1 MCGRYALA
9 LVSFLSNRSHFLVV
23 LIRDSPHALAQRP
36 DQIRQRLR
44 AENMP
49 VWEDPTDNIFETGDG
64 ADGADGADN
73 NDEAVST
80 PASAPSPNQGQP
92 RQSYNFAPGY
102 YGVVYRA
109 DTSDK
114 GAGPKKGD
122 GEDQDGEEVQQAK
135 STDDDARY
143 KLQAMKW
150 GLIPFWTKRNP
161 DYSSMMKTINCRDD
175 SLAANGGMWNTMKAR
190 KRCIVIAEGFYEWLK
205 VGPKERVPHYIKRK
219 DGKLLLL
226 AGLWDCVTYENDE
239 QKHYTYT
246 IITTDSNK
254 QLKFLHDRMPVIIEP
269 ASDELN
275 TWLNPKRHEW
285 SKDLQS
291 ILKPWDGELEVFT
304 VSKEVNKVGNNSPS
318 FIIPVASRENKS
330 NIANFFANA
339 SNDKK
344 KVDKVE
350 ANSKTEDDSSFTT
363 EATEPEDRDKPRV
376 KRPADV
382 GPLNP
387 DEEQPPKKQV
397 KMAPPSPVKKPTA
410 AESRKTISSTSNI
423 NKRSPHKTK
432 AKPAGTQKITNFF
445 SK

>member
-9 LVSFLSNRSHFLVV
+9 L
-23 LIRDSPHALAQRP
+23 RP

-44 AENMP
+44 ANNMP
-49 VWEDPTDNIFETGDG
+49 VWEDPEDDIYEIGDG
-64 ADGADGADN
+64 AGGENN
-73 NDEAVST
+73 NDE
-80 PASAPSPNQGQP
+80 SAPAPAPTPSQGQP

-109 DTSDK
+109 DTPDW
-114 GAGPKKGD
+114 GAGPRK
-122 GEDQDGEEVQQAK
+122 GEDEDKDDSDQEQSP
-135 STDDDARY
+135 STDQPHY

-205 VGPKERVPHYIKRK
+205 VGPKERVPYYIKRK
-219 DGKLLLL
+219 DGGLLLL
-226 AGLWDCVTYENDE
+226 AGLWDCVKYENDDR
-239 QKHYTYT
+239 KHYTYT

-254 QLKFLHDRMPVIIEP
+254 SLKFLHDRMPVILEP
-269 ASDELN
+269 ASDDLN

-285 SKDLQS
+285 NKELQS
-291 ILKPWDGELEVFT
+291 ILKPWDGDLEIYA
-304 VSKEVNKVGNNSPS
+304 VSKDVNKVGNSSSS
-318 FIIPVASRENKS
+318 FIVPVASKENKN

-339 SNDKK
+339 SGAKK
-344 KVDKVE
+344 DATKGAADTKAE
-350 ANSKTEDDSSFTT
+350 TKSPKPNSSQLENQKGLSTTSTKT
-363 EATEPEDRDKPRV
+363 PV

-387 DEEQPPKKQV
+387 DEEPPQKKQATIQTSSPT
-397 KMAPPSPVKKPTA
+397 KKSTAPEP
-410 AESRKTISSTSNI
+410 RKTISATSNRG
-423 NKRSPHKTK
+423 KRSPTK
-432 AKPAGTQKITNFF
+432 SKVDSAGTQKITKFF